1 MTKHTHTL
9 PVSAII
15 LAGGKGSRLGNVN
28 KAFLEVGGMR
38 IIDRL
43 LAVCAPMFRDIVIA
57 CRDTETFALP
67 GVRAVADRFAVRSSL
82 TGLHAGLGAV
92 KTDRAFVTAC
102 DAPFLHPEIVR
113 LLVRESE
120 PKDGVI
126 PDITIPLKEDGYHE
140 PLCAV
145 YSTRCLPYI
154 EAQLRTG
161 NLKITDF
168 FGQVSLREVP
178 ADKLRAADPD
188 LRSFTG
194 VNTPQELEKARKS

>member
-1 MTKHTHTL
+1 MHNTQI
-9 PVSAII
+9 SAII

-28 KAFLEVGGMR
+28 KAFLKVGSTR

-43 LAVCAPMFRDIVIA
+43 LAVCTPMFTDIVIA

-67 GVRAVADRFAVRSSL
+67 GVRAVADHFDIRSSL
-82 TGLHAGLGAV
+82 TGLHAGLEAITG
-92 KTDRAFVTAC
+92 DRAFVTAC
-102 DAPFLHPEIVR
+102 DAPFLHPEMVR
-113 LLVRESE
+113 LLVRESA
-120 PKDGVI
+120 PQNGI
-126 PDITIPLKEDGYHE
+126 GPDITIPLKEDGYHE

-145 YSTRCLPYI
+145 YSTRCLPHI

-168 FGQVSLREVP
+168 FGQMNLKNVP

-188 LRSFTG
+188 LRSFMG
-194 VNTPQELEKARKS
+194 VNTPQELEQARKR